1 MAFKMTGMD
10 HGYGTG
16 SALKNVSKTKYGEES
31 AAFQMNGGS
40 GKYGLGARQ
49 QAAIDKREKEADIRR
64 AEKAKKREERKKL
77 RKSQRGE
84 RKDLRASQK
93 IERKDLKSKQKTT
106 VNQPKEKVTKTTGT
120 KKYSDLPADQRDAA
134 KAYNMRKYGTH
145 NPTARAKSLGITKA
159 ELAKRHSADEAATFA
174 AKKRKNRDTKFM

>member
-1 MAFKMTGMD
+1 MAFKMKAGKEGPMK
-10 HGYGTG
+10 
-16 SALKNVSKTKYGEES
+16 KNFPSVFKIAE
-31 AAFQMNGGS
+31 GGS
-40 GKYGLGARQ
+40 GSGLGARQ
-49 QAAIDKREKEADIRR
+49 
-64 AEKAKKREERKKL
+64 KAKREERERKGDERRAQRKEQREERRSL

-84 RKDLRASQK
+84 RKDLK
-93 IERKDLKSKQKTT
+93 TKQKTT
-106 VNQPKEKVTKTTGT
+106 VKKEVVKPVVEKEVVKEVVKPEKNTKKTGT

-159 ELAKRHSADEAATFA
+159 ELAKRHSADEADTFA

>member
-1 MAFKMTGMD
+1 MAFKMKAGKEGPMK
-10 HGYGTG
+10 
-16 SALKNVSKTKYGEES
+16 KNFPSVFKIAE
-31 AAFQMNGGS
+31 GGS
-40 GKYGLGARQ
+40 GSGLGARQ
-49 QAAIDKREKEADIRR
+49 
-64 AEKAKKREERKKL
+64 KAKREERERKGDERRAQRKKQREERKSL

-84 RKDLRASQK
+84 RKDLTQ
-93 IERKDLKSKQKTT
+93 KQKTT
-106 VNQPKEKVTKTTGT
+106 VEKEVVKPVVEKEVVKEVVKPEQKTKQTGT

-159 ELAKRHSADEAATFA
+159 ELAKRHSADEADTFA

>member
-1 MAFKMTGMD
+1 MAFKMKAGKEGPMK
-10 HGYGTG
+10 
-16 SALKNVSKTKYGEES
+16 KNFPSVFKIAE
-31 AAFQMNGGS
+31 GGS
-40 GKYGLGARQ
+40 GSGLGARQ
-49 QAAIDKREKEADIRR
+49 
-64 AEKAKKREERKKL
+64 KAKREERERKGDERRAQRKEQREERRSL

-84 RKDLRASQK
+84 RKDLK
-93 IERKDLKSKQKTT
+93 TKQKTT
-106 VNQPKEKVTKTTGT
+106 VKKEVVKPVVEKEVVKEVVKPEKKTKKTGT

-159 ELAKRHSADEAATFA
+159 ELAKRHSADEADTFA